1 MRCSWAVPTGIFHV
15 AAWFAGFWGATLMA
29 LTSSV
34 PVGATNPLAH
44 GSAGEVSVA
53 RHWERP
59 PAGWNAWFAFDKSV
73 TQEGIMRNAEALV
86 RTGLRD
92 AGCALGP
99 PCTHLPGC

>member
-1 MRCSWAVPTGIFHV
+1 MLLRQPSWVVPTGFFHIS
-15 AAWFAGFWGATLMA
+15 AWFCLMV
-29 LTSSV
+29 LTTSV
-34 PVGATNPLAH
+34 LVGATNPLAH
-44 GSAGEVSVA
+44 GSAGGVSVA